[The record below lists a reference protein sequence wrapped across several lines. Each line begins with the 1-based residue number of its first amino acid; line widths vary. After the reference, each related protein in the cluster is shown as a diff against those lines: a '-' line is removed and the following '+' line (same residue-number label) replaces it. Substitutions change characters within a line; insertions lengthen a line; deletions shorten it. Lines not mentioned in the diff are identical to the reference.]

1 MTTGVSPDER
11 LAAYR
16 RWCERQEKRDRISK
30 LTDWIYDVN
39 IKWWVVVIIIAAP
52 FVLFL
57 LWNILSGMHYTEE
70 VSFASSGYEV
80 IPGDERYSEP
90 MTIRID
96 GKICH
101 MIFGEDYFVGTIRV
115 DGYYQAVQRYKQE
128 ARLDEEVS
136 VKLMLESD
144 PSDNLVIADTGKKGL
159 VYVSESDT
167 LHMISGF
174 TIGATGVRR
183 RLSDMISSRRV

>member
-1 MTTGVSPDER
+1 
-11 LAAYR
+11 
-16 RWCERQEKRDRISK
+16 
-30 LTDWIYDVN
+30 
-39 IKWWVVVIIIAAP
+39 
-52 FVLFL
+52 
-57 LWNILSGMHYTEE
+57 MHYTEE

-174 TIGATGVRR
+174 TIGADRCSASAVGYDILPESVRR
-183 RLSDMISSRRV
+183 DKAKKRYVTAVPASGRDEALMRAAIVYE